1 MPEPAG
7 LWSFLLQWSVRGPA
21 RITRYIPDL
30 CLISALLWFRHNP
43 SSVCVCV
50 CVCVLIFWRSH
61 VASRILV
68 LWPGIEPV
76 PSALEAW
83 SPNHWTAREVSSV
96 FYKWWL
102 KLIITHKRYIPYR
115 DKEKRAEKGSWLNYV
130 HSKEVWLQVMAVISS
145 VVQMAVDQHHPIEVS
160 ITVEMSFTSPAQ
172 YRSC

>member
-7 LWSFLLQWSVRGPA
+7 LCSFLLQWGVCGPA
-21 RITRYIPDL
+21 RITLYIPDL

-43 SSVCVCV
+43 SSVCVC
-50 CVCVLIFWRSH
+50 LIFWTSR

-83 SPNHWTAREVSSV
+83 SLNHWTAREVSSV

-130 HSKEVWLQVMAVISS
+130 HSKEVWPQVMAVTSS

-160 ITVEMSFTSPAQ
+160 VTVEMSFTSPAP